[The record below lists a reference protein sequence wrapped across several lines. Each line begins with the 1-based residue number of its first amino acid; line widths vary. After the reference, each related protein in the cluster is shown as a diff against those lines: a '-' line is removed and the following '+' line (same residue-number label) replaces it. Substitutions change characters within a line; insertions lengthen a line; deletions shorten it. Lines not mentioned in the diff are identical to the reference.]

1 METINQSKVRNSIM
15 AWDVIKFEFAKK
27 WWNDKNCYG
36 YGSFNEDLYRKIVKA
51 KFSKIVKE

>member
-1 METINQSKVRNSIM
+1 M